1 MFYSQMQPLSLK
13 ELDYIADSIS
23 NEEMLSKLCAAAASV
38 SQNFEI
44 EQAMLEHIRAHEH
57 HLHLLTDALRQHQ
70 MAAPSSAPN

>member
-1 MFYSQMQPLSLK
+1 MMYSQMQPLSMK

-23 NEEMLSKLCAAAASV
+23 NEEMLSKLCAAAAAV

-57 HLHLLTDALRQHQ
+57 HLHQLTDSLRQHQ
-70 MAAPSSAPN
+70 MAAPTPNH